1 MEINSK
7 QMEFI
12 TLRADGLSFDKIA
25 KQLKISKATLIQ
37 WSKLFEDNIK
47 ELQFYAMVEIKKSFS
62 HSVKSR
68 YEILLKQL
76 NKIDEAILNADLT
89 EESLKDLIQLQQHT
103 STQIA
108 MIENKVSVNAYVS
121 KTNELGYKE
130 DLRLKL
136 NEV

>member
-1 MEINSK
+1 MELNSK

-62 HSVKSR
+62 HSIKGR
-68 YEILLKQL
+68 YEVLLKQL
-76 NKIDEAILNADLT
+76 DKIDNAILNADLS

-103 STQIA
+103 TTQIA
-108 MIENKVSVNAYVS
+108 MIEDKVSVGAYVT

>member
-1 MEINSK
+1 MQLNNK

-47 ELQFYAMVEIKKSFS
+47 ELQFYAMVEVKKSFN
-62 HSVKSR
+62 HSIKSR
-68 YEILLKQL
+68 YEVLLKQL
-76 NKIDEAILNADLT
+76 DKIDNAILNADLS

-108 MIENKVSVNAYVS
+108 MIEDKVSVGAYVT

-136 NEV
+136 NEA

>member
-1 MEINSK
+1 
-7 QMEFI
+7 MEFI

-25 KQLKISKATLIQ
+25 KQLKTSKATLIQ

-47 ELQFYAMVEIKKSFS
+47 ELKFYAMVEIKKSFN
-62 HSVKSR
+62 HSIKAR
-68 YEILLKQL
+68 YEVLLKQL
-76 NKIDEAILNADLT
+76 DKIDNAILNADLS

-108 MIENKVSVNAYVS
+108 MIEDKVSVGAYVT

>member
-1 MEINSK
+1 
-7 QMEFI
+7 MEFV
-12 TLRADGLSFDKIA
+12 TLRADGLSFDKID

-47 ELQFYAMVEIKKSFS
+47 ELQFYAMVEVKKSFS
-62 HSVKSR
+62 QSIKSR
-68 YEILLKQL
+68 YETLLKQL
-76 NKIDEAILNADLT
+76 DKIDNAILKADLS

-108 MIENKVSVNAYVS
+108 MIEDKVSVRAYVTN
-121 KTNELGYKE
+121 TNEFGYKE

-136 NEV
+136 NEA

>member
-1 MEINSK
+1 MELNNK

-108 MIENKVSVNAYVS
+108 MIENKISVNAYVS

>member
-1 MEINSK
+1 MELNNK

-25 KQLKISKATLIQ
+25 KQLKTSKATLIQ

-62 HSVKSR
+62 HSIKSR

>member
-1 MEINSK
+1 
-7 QMEFI
+7 MEFI

-25 KQLKISKATLIQ
+25 KQLKTSKATLIQ

-47 ELQFYAMVEIKKSFS
+47 ELQFYAMVEVKKSFS
-62 HSVKSR
+62 HSIKAR
-68 YEILLKQL
+68 YEVLLKQL
-76 NKIDEAILNADLT
+76 DKIDNAILNADLS

-103 STQIA
+103 NTQIA
-108 MIENKVSVNAYVS
+108 MIEDKVSVRAYIT
-121 KTNELGYKE
+121 KENEFGYKE

>member
-1 MEINSK
+1 
-7 QMEFI
+7 
-12 TLRADGLSFDKIA
+12 
-25 KQLKISKATLIQ
+25 
-37 WSKLFEDNIK
+37 
-47 ELQFYAMVEIKKSFS
+47 MVFQEW
-62 HSVKSR
+62 
-68 YEILLKQL
+68 L

-136 NEV
+136 NEVW

>member
-1 MEINSK
+1 MQPNSK

-37 WSKLFEDNIK
+37 WSKLYEDNIK
-47 ELQFYAMVEIKKSFS
+47 ELQFYAMVEVKKSFS
-62 HSVKSR
+62 HSIKAR

-76 NKIDEAILNADLT
+76 DKIDNAILNADLS

-103 STQIA
+103 SSQIA
-108 MIENKVSVNAYVS
+108 MIEDKVSVRAYIT
-121 KTNELGYKE
+121 KENEFGYKE

-136 NEV
+136 NEA